1 MEVRFLSETLNN
13 SYIKGGE
20 GMSEAEVVEVPKVEE
35 EHSES
40 FVRSVFFVSINAGK
54 VLLESGAETYRIED
68 TMTRIATAY
77 GIENTQVFVTP
88 TVIIFSINDYSLTQT
103 VRIDERFNNLSRVI
117 EINALSREISNG
129 LPIKKAIE
137 RLETIHE
144 TSSLPLWIM
153 VIAAGFASAMFLIM
167 FNGVPSDMLIAFV
180 GGAGALLINEAMLRY
195 TRIKFFTEFFAS
207 FYVAIIATSYV
218 AIGFSSTEMLNTI
231 IIASVMP
238 LVPGVLITNAV
249 REMIRGHL
257 MAGATKG
264 IEAMLTAIAIG
275 VGVGVVFII

>member
-1 MEVRFLSETLNN
+1 MNEV
-13 SYIKGGE
+13 
-20 GMSEAEVVEVPKVEE
+20 EVVEVPRAGK

-68 TMTRIATAY
+68 TMTRIAAAY

-103 VRIDERFNNLSRVI
+103 VRIDERFNNLARVT
-117 EINALSREISNG
+117 EINGLSREISNG
-129 LPIKKAIE
+129 LPIKEAIQ
-137 RLETIHE
+137 RLEDIHE
-144 TSSLPLWIM
+144 TQSIPLWVM
-153 VIAAGFASAMFLIM
+153 VIAAGAASSLFLIM
-167 FNGVPSDMLIAFV
+167 FKGVPIDMMIAFI

-207 FYVAIIATSYV
+207 FYVAIIATIYV
-218 AIGFSSTEMLNTI
+218 AIGFSSDEMLNTI

-264 IEAMLTAIAIG
+264 IEAMLTAVAIG

>member
-1 MEVRFLSETLNN
+1 MMNEIET
-13 SYIKGGE
+13 
-20 GMSEAEVVEVPKVEE
+20 VEVPRSEE
-35 EHSES
+35 EQSES
-40 FVRSVFFVSINAGK
+40 FVRSVFFVAINSGK

-68 TMTRIATAY
+68 TMTRIAAAY

-103 VRIDERFNNLSRVI
+103 VRIDERFNNLARVI

-129 LPIKKAIE
+129 LKIKKAIE
-137 RLETIHE
+137 RLEAIHE
-144 TSSLPLWIM
+144 TPSLPLWVM
-153 VIAAGFASAMFLIM
+153 LLAAGFASSMFLIM
-167 FNGVPSDMLIAFV
+167 FSGIPTDMLIAFI
-180 GGAGALLINEAMLRY
+180 GGAGALLINESMLRY

-207 FYVAIIATSYV
+207 FYVAIIATIYIN
-218 AIGFSSTEMLNTI
+218 IGFSSPDMLNTI

-257 MAGATKG
+257 MAGSTKG
-264 IEAMLTAIAIG
+264 IEAMLTAVAIG
-275 VGVGVVFII
+275 VGVGVVFIF